1 MVTAPT
7 LLAAADTNEADAE
20 GCDLTTW
27 VAPPGPSAPT
37 KSSKRFLVCLS
48 FLAGWANVVLFKTF
62 GCFATMMT
70 GNTLWFATALEAG
83 RWVDAAFSASMVP
96 AYLAGYAA
104 FRFID
109 TARASD
115 TSYPAP
121 RARPSDV
128 APLVAALFLGGEL
141 LARHVAGAESLAR
154 KTPMLPIAAA
164 FGCIN
169 GATFA
174 ATGTIAHML
183 TIHMQKLTGRAVDLA
198 AGTLRCGDDA
208 ARRNGDVRSAAVI
221 TAFGLGAGAGAFALE
236 AFPRVLVHGGASLLA
251 AAYSVLFVLHDH
263 RWSAAA

>member
-1 MVTAPT
+1 
-7 LLAAADTNEADAE
+7 
-20 GCDLTTW
+20 
-27 VAPPGPSAPT
+27 
-37 KSSKRFLVCLS
+37 
-48 FLAGWANVVLFKTF
+48 
-62 GCFATMMT
+62 MMT

-115 TSYPAP
+115 ASYPAP

-174 ATGTIAHML
+174 ANGTIAHML

-208 ARRNGDVRSAAVI
+208 ARRSGDVRSAAVI

-263 RWSAAA
+263 RWSAAARKQ